1 MAPAYPLDSIERK
14 VHRIPSVHGV
24 ACAIL
29 TSQSKGEPTMQPTLT
44 NPPRE
49 RRVQT
54 KTASQCAHGRIVDE
68 VRSANGAK
76 TGCLICIECKLTF
89 LIRSIRTLAIRSRP
103 SQTRIA
109 PFLLQ

>member
-1 MAPAYPLDSIERK
+1 MAPAQPLDSMVRK
-14 VHRIPSVHGV
+14 VHGIYLMHGV
-24 ACAIL
+24 ACSIL

-76 TGCLICIECKLTF
+76 TGRLVCIECRAEFPDPLYQD
-89 LIRSIRTLAIRSRP
+89 P
-103 SQTRIA
+103 GN
-109 PFLLQ
+109 